1 MSSAMNGK
9 DAEHPLALSIG
20 LTAKTNALCLGL
32 ESGAADL
39 LELVTPTT
47 AELLGWWFGEDMVIA
62 RSGLNFHAGQKQAIL
77 NAIVAHEVLGAGHT
91 SWGLLDL
98 YQAAAPEA
106 LLAGNRMAEVAQAK
120 HAHPKYCFKMATGT
134 GKTWVLQALMIW
146 QLLNKTAAQEAGVD
160 DARFTRH
167 FMVVAPGLIVYERLL
182 DAFCGKLVAAAD
194 GSVSGSRDFASSDV
208 AQFADLFI
216 PEAYRE
222 RVFAFVRGNVC
233 SKNEIGLK
241 ATGNGMI
248 AITNWHLLV
257 EGEVEAEPEEVSAL
271 GAPLPP
277 EQVVN
282 AVLPLMPGRA
292 TGNSL
297 DVLDRRWARGN
308 VLAYL
313 ADLPE
318 LMVFND
324 EAHHIHEFKRE
335 GETTE
340 VEWQKSLSRI
350 AETKGRRFVQVDFS
364 ATPYN
369 DVGTGK
375 NKKKLYF
382 SHIVTDFD
390 LKAAM
395 RAGLVKSLVLDRR
408 KEIGALPLEFKA
420 ERDENGNPSLSEGQR
435 VMLRAGLKKLRKL
448 EADFSTLDAQRYPKM
463 LVVCEDTT
471 VSPLVAQFLQE
482 QEGLNADEVMTID
495 SGKKAELGE
504 KDWAPVRER
513 LFSVDR
519 HATPRVIVSVLMLRE
534 GFDVSN
540 ICVIVPLRSSQAQI
554 LLEQTIGRG
563 LRLMWRDPEYNDLKR
578 ENRERINAG
587 QEPGSLIDV
596 LSIVEHPAFQ
606 SFYDELLT
614 EGLAGQTGDD
624 TDDTSAV
631 GDVIAADLREGFAA
645 FDFGIPFILQ
655 ETDELRDH
663 RPLDMEEL
671 PPFTTLSLSALNG
684 LLGKGD
690 TFISQDLQSA
700 TLFGDYRVDGAVMNV
715 GGYNDY
721 LSRLTRRISQALHE
735 PLPKGNKVA
744 AHLAKPYLQVNTADL
759 TGWLDDYIWT
769 RLFDAAFNPLGQDH
783 GGENWRVLLL
793 QPVVDHI
800 TKVFAMALLAAE
812 ETLETGAVEVHARQ
826 LSEVQRLMVREAHSV
841 PVSKCIYNRLGWPAR
856 NGGLER
862 TFIHWAQADSQVL
875 AFCKISENRHTFA
888 RLRYV
893 KDDGLPAFYSP
904 DFLVRTA
911 DAIYLVET
919 KAQQQVMHP
928 NVQRK
933 LKAAMGW
940 CERINTLPGEHRQGL
955 PWHYVLLAEDAVHEW
970 QRKGAHLAELLDF
983 ARLRPVA
990 TAAAQVNLAL

>member
-1 MSSAMNGK
+1 MPHK
-9 DAEHPLALSIG
+9 DNQLALSTG
-20 LTAKTNALCLGL
+20 LTAKTNQLCLGL
-32 ESGAADL
+32 ESGAADI

-47 AELLGWWFGEDMVIA
+47 AELLLWWFGEDMVLA

-77 NAIVAHEVLGAGHT
+77 NAIVAHEVLGKDHDNWT
-91 SWGLLDL
+91 LLDL
-98 YQAAAPEA
+98 YKACAPDA
-106 LLAGNRMAEVAQAK
+106 LLTGTRLNEVAQAK

-134 GKTWVLQALMIW
+134 GKTWVLQALLIW
-146 QLLNKTAAQEAGVD
+146 QLLNKTAALAEGID
-160 DARFTRH
+160 DARFTRQ

-182 DAFCGKLVAAAD
+182 DAFCGKLIEN
-194 GSVSGSRDFASSDV
+194 GNGSRDFAKSDIV
-208 AQFADLFI
+208 QFADLFM
-216 PEAYRE
+216 PDAHRDA
-222 RVFAFVRGNVC
+222 VFAFVRGNVC
-233 SKNEIGLK
+233 SKTEIGLK

-248 AITNWHLLV
+248 AITNWHLLNEGDVAEDV
-257 EGEVEAEPEEVSAL
+257 EEIEAL
-271 GAPLPP
+271 GAPLDPQ
-277 EQVVN
+277 QVIN
-282 AVLPLMPGRA
+282 AVLPLTPGRA

-297 DVLDRRWARGN
+297 DVLDRRYARGN
-308 VLAYL
+308 VLEFL
-313 ADLPE
+313 AGLSE

-335 GETTE
+335 GESTE
-340 VEWQKSLSRI
+340 VEWQKSLSKI
-350 AETKGRRFVQVDFS
+350 AATKGRRFVQVDFS

-369 DVGTGK
+369 DVGAGK
-375 NKKKLYF
+375 NKRKVYF
-382 SHIVTDFD
+382 PHIVTDFD
-390 LKAAM
+390 LKSAM

-420 ERDENGNPSLSEGQR
+420 ERDEQGNPALSEGQR

-448 EADFSTLDAQRYPKM
+448 EADFARIDPTRHPKM

-471 VSPLVAQFLQE
+471 VSPLVATFLQD
-482 QEGLNADEVMTID
+482 QEGLGLDEVMTID

-504 KDWAPVRER
+504 KDWAPVRQR
-513 LFSVDR
+513 LFSVDH

-534 GFDVSN
+534 GFDVNN

-563 LRLMWRDPEYNDLKR
+563 LRLMWRDDEYTDLKR

-587 QEPGSLIDV
+587 QEPGSLLDV

-606 SFYDELLT
+606 SFYDELIQ
-614 EGLAGQTGDD
+614 EGLAGTTGDGM
-624 TDDTSAV
+624 DDTSST
-631 GDVIAADLREGFAA
+631 GDVIAAELRAGYEA

-655 ETDELRDH
+655 EADEVRDH
-663 RPLDMEEL
+663 TALDLAAL
-671 PPFTTLSLSALNG
+671 PAFTAMTVAQLTG

-715 GGYNDY
+715 GGYNEY
-721 LSRLTRRISQALHE
+721 LSRLTRRISQALSD
-735 PLPKGNKVA
+735 PMPKGNKIA
-744 AHLAKPYLQVNTADL
+744 THLAKPYLQVNTAEL

-769 RLFDAAFNPLGQDH
+769 QLFDAAFNPLE
-783 GGENWRVLLL
+783 GENWRVLLL

-800 TKVFAMALLAAE
+800 TKVFAVALLE
-812 ETLETGAVEVHARQ
+812 SEQKHITGQTEVHLRR
-826 LSEVQRLMVREAHSV
+826 LSEVPRLMMRESHSAE
-841 PVSKCIYNRLGWPAR
+841 VSKCIYTRLAWPAR

-862 TFIHWAQADSQVL
+862 ALIHWAQADTQVE

-911 DAIYLVET
+911 DAVYLVET
-919 KAQQQVMHP
+919 KAQQQTIHP

-933 LKAAMGW
+933 LKAALAW
-940 CERINTLPGEHRQGL
+940 CDRINGLSGEQRGGA
-955 PWHYVLLAEDAVHEW
+955 PWHYVLLAENVVYEW
-970 QRKGAHLAELLDF
+970 QGKGARLAELLNY
-983 ARLRPVA
+983 ARLRPLA
-990 TAAAQVNLAL
+990 SAALQQALI

>member
-1 MSSAMNGK
+1 MTPTDS
-9 DAEHPLALSIG
+9 PLALSAA
-20 LTAKTNALCLGL
+20 LTTRTNALALGL
-32 ESGAADL
+32 EHGAADI
-39 LELVTPTT
+39 LEMVTPTT
-47 AELLGWWFGEDMVIA
+47 AELLHWWFGQDMVDA
-62 RSGLNFHAGQKQAIL
+62 RGGLNFHAGQKQAIL
-77 NAIVAHEVLGAGHT
+77 NAIVAHEVLGAG
-91 SWGLLDL
+91 SLLDL
-98 YQAAAPEA
+98 YQQVAPDA
-106 LLAGNRMAEVAQAK
+106 LLAGTRLAEVSGAK

-134 GKTWVLQALMIW
+134 GKTWVLQALLIW
-146 QLLNKTAAQEAGVD
+146 QLLNKTAALAEGVD
-160 DARFTRH
+160 DARFTRQ

-182 DAFCGKLVAAAD
+182 DAFCGKLVVGAQ
-194 GSVSGSRDFASSDV
+194 GTVSGARNFATSDM

-216 PEAYRE
+216 PEAHRDA
-222 RVFAFVRGNVC
+222 VFAFVRGNVC
-233 SKNEIGLK
+233 SKGEIGLK

-248 AITNWHLLV
+248 AITNWHLLA
-257 EGEVEAEPEEVSAL
+257 EGDAPDDIEEIEAL
-271 GAPLPP
+271 GAPLPAH
-277 EQVVN
+277 EVVA

-297 DVLDRRWARGN
+297 EVLDRRYARGN
-308 VLAYL
+308 VLEFL

-335 GETTE
+335 GEVTE

-382 SHIVTDFD
+382 AHIVTDFD

-408 KEIGALPLEFKA
+408 KEMGALPLEFKA
-420 ERDENGNPSLSEGQR
+420 ERDEAGNPALSEGQR

-448 EADFSTLDAQRYPKM
+448 EADFAHIDPTRHPKM

-471 VSPLVAQFLQE
+471 VSPLVAAFLQE
-482 QEGLNADEVMTID
+482 QEGLQEDEVMTID

-504 KDWAPVRER
+504 KDWAPVRQR

-534 GFDVSN
+534 GFDVNN

-563 LRLMWRDPEYNDLKR
+563 LRLMWRDAEYTDLKR

-587 QEPGSLIDV
+587 QEPANLLDV

-606 SFYDELLT
+606 SFYDELLK
-614 EGLAGQTGDD
+614 EGLAGTTGESM
-624 TDDTSAV
+624 DDTSST
-631 GDVIAADLREGFAA
+631 GDVMAAELREGYEA
-645 FDFGIPFILQ
+645 FDFGIPFILR
-655 ETDELRDH
+655 EADELQGYAAIDV
-663 RPLDMEEL
+663 LAL
-671 PPFTTLSLSALNG
+671 PPFTSIGANALRG

-715 GGYNDY
+715 AGYNDY
-721 LSRLTRRISQALHE
+721 LARLTRRISQALSE
-735 PLPKGNKVA
+735 PLPRGNKIA
-744 AHLAKPYLQVNTADL
+744 THLAKPYLQVNTADL

-769 RLFDAAFNPLGQDH
+769 QLFGADFNPLAEE
-783 GGENWRVLLL
+783 GGSENWRLLLL

-800 TKVFAMALLAAE
+800 TKVFAVALLESE
-812 ETLETGAVEVHARQ
+812 EQHTSGQTDVLARW
-826 LSEVQRLMVREAHSV
+826 LSETPRLMVREAHSV
-841 PVSKCIYNRLGWPAR
+841 AVSKCIYTRLGWPAR

-862 TFIHWAQADSQVL
+862 TFIHWAQADAQVA
-875 AFCKISENRHTFA
+875 AFCKISETRHPFA

-893 KDDGLPAFYSP
+893 KDDGLAAFYSP

-911 DAIYLVET
+911 SAIFLVET
-919 KAQQQVMHP
+919 KAQQQTIHP

-933 LKAAMGW
+933 LKAAVAW
-940 CERINTLPGEHRQGL
+940 CERINALAPSHRQGL
-955 PWHYVLLAEDAVHEW
+955 PWHYVLLSEDAVDEW
-970 QRKGAHLAELLDF
+970 QGKGAHLAELLDF
-983 ARLRPVA
+983 ARLRPLA
-990 TAAAQVNLAL
+990 GAALQTSLL

>member
-1 MSSAMNGK
+1 MSSTLQVR
-9 DAEHPLALSIG
+9 DVQSPLALSIG
-20 LTAKTNALCLGL
+20 LTARTNALCLGL
-32 ESGAADL
+32 ESGASDL
-39 LELVTPTT
+39 LDLVTPIT
-47 AELLGWWFGEDMVIA
+47 AELLGWWFGEDMVVA
-62 RSGLNFHAGQKQAIL
+62 RGSLNFHAGQKQAIL
-77 NAIVAHEVLGAGHT
+77 NAIVAHEVLGADKKQ
-91 SWGLLDL
+91 WGLLDL
-98 YQAAAPEA
+98 YQATAPEA
-106 LLAGNRMAEVAQAK
+106 LLTGSRMAEVSAPK

-146 QLLNKTAAQEAGVD
+146 QLLNKTAALEAGLD

-194 GSVSGSRDFASSDV
+194 GGVGGARDFSTSDV
-208 AQFADLFI
+208 ARYAELFI

-233 SKNEIGLK
+233 SKSEIGLK
-241 ATGNGMI
+241 ATGNGMV
-248 AITNWHLLV
+248 AITNWHLLA
-257 EGEVEAEPEEVSAL
+257 EGDVADEVDAIDAP
-271 GAPLPP
+271 GAPSAP
-277 EQVVN
+277 EMVVG
-282 AVLPLMPGRA
+282 AVLPLTPGRA

-308 VLAYL
+308 VLSYL
-313 ADLPE
+313 AELPE

-375 NKKKLYF
+375 NKKKLF
-382 SHIVTDFD
+382 FPHIVTDFD

-420 ERDENGNPSLSEGQR
+420 ERDESGNPSLSEGQR

-448 EADFSTLDAQRYPKM
+448 ETDFATLDPHRHPKM

-471 VSPLVAQFLQE
+471 VSPLVAQFLID
-482 QEGLNADEVMTID
+482 QEGLSTDEVMTID

-504 KDWAPVRER
+504 KEWAPVRER

-534 GFDVSN
+534 GFDVNN

-563 LRLMWRDPEYNDLKR
+563 LRLMWRDAEYSDLKR

-587 QEPGSLIDV
+587 HEPGSLIDV

-606 SFYDELLT
+606 GFYDDLLN
-614 EGLAGQTGDD
+614 EGLAGQTGEDSDD
-624 TDDTSAV
+624 NSAV
-631 GDVIAADLREGFAA
+631 GDVIAAELREGFEA
-645 FDFGIPFILQ
+645 FDFGLPFILQ
-655 ETDELRDH
+655 ETDEMRDH
-663 RPLDMEEL
+663 RPLAVDEL
-671 PPFTTLSLSALNG
+671 PPFSTMSLEALNG

-690 TFISQDLQSA
+690 TFISQDLQST

-735 PLPKGNKVA
+735 PLPKGNKIA
-744 AHLAKPYLQVNTADL
+744 SHLVKPYLQVNTADL

-769 RLFDAAFNPLGQDH
+769 RLFDQAFNPLGQDY

-793 QPVVDHI
+793 QPVVDHM
-800 TKVFAMALLAAE
+800 TKVFAMALLEAE
-812 ETLETGAVEVHARQ
+812 ETLSVGSVEVYQRK
-826 LSEVQRLMVREAHSV
+826 LSEVPRLMMREAYSA
-841 PVSKCIYNRLGWPAR
+841 PVSKCIYGRLGWPAR
-856 NGGLER
+856 NGGLEKA
-862 TFIHWAQADSQVL
+862 FIHWAQADAQVL
-875 AFCKISENRHTFA
+875 AFCKISENRHSFA

-893 KDDGLPAFYSP
+893 KEDGLPAFYSP

-911 DAIYLVET
+911 DAIFLVET

-940 CERINTLPGEHRQGL
+940 CERINTLPLEHRQGL
-955 PWHYVLLAEDAVHEW
+955 PWHYVLLAEDVVHDW

-990 TAAAQVNLAL
+990 TAAMQVSLI